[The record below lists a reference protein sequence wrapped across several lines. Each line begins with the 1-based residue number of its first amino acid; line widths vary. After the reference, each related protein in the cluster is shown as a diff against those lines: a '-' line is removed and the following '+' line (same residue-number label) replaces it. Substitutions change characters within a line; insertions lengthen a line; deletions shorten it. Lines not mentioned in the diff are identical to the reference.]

1 MPNNKA
7 RSSRQTDTIDRE
19 PRELRQKNNKGK
31 TLKRQM
37 TAGIAGMLA
46 YLLLAALSSP
56 ALAAEVTL
64 DAPKVLLTNVGFDVS
79 VDGLESGIPAELRIN
94 DKVVASGTG
103 PTLTATAA
111 KVPKRGTSTLEIRQN
126 GATVLQ
132 QQIPTVPAAVSLL
145 PPLIAIL
152 LAFLVRSVIPA
163 LFVGLV
169 VGAWAIN
176 GMTWYGAFTGFF
188 ETVTIY
194 IVDTAINPDHMAIM
208 VFTFLIGGMVGV
220 ISRNGGMVGIVDR
233 IMPFASSP
241 RRGQGVVAVL
251 GLSIFFDD
259 YANTMIVG
267 NATRPMSDKLH
278 ISREKLAYLVDSTA
292 APVSTIAV
300 ITTWIG
306 FQVGLIDTAVQGIEG
321 IDKTPYVL
329 FLNSIP
335 YSFYPFLAIFFVF
348 LVVYSG
354 KDWGA
359 MYTAEIRARH
369 SGEVVRKS
377 AAVST
382 DKSGDEFYHKDS
394 IPCRAINAVL
404 PILTMVLTV
413 IIGLFI
419 SGEGETVTDI
429 IGSANAYSVLIWA
442 SLLGCFVAAS
452 LSLGQRLLT
461 LNETI
466 DAWLAG
472 ARFMLTGLTLLVMAW
487 AIADVADVLQT
498 APYLISVLGD
508 SLSPYTLP
516 AIVFMLAAATAFASG
531 SSWGVMAIL
540 MPLVIPLC
548 WAVLLAN
555 GVADAEHMH
564 ILYSC
569 IACVMT
575 GAVWADHCSPISDTT
590 VLSSLATGCDHMDH
604 VRTQLPYA
612 LLGGTVAVLLGV
624 LPAGFGLPWYLLLPT
639 GAIALVVVH
648 RFLGKPVE
656 SAKVSHE
663 SA

>member
-1 MPNNKA
+1 MINGE
-7 RSSRQTDTIDRE
+7 RQW
-19 PRELRQKNNKGK
+19 LAQKNNKGK
-31 TLKRQM
+31 TLNRL
-37 TAGIAGMLA
+37 TTASLAGILA
-46 YLLLAALSSP
+46 CLPLLFPVSPVFAADVSI
-56 ALAAEVTL
+56 
-64 DAPKVLLTNVGFDVS
+64 DAPNVLLTNVGFDVRI
-79 VDGLESGIPAELRIN
+79 DGLAPGSRIDLLLN
-94 DKVVASGTG
+94 GKTIAMGTG
-103 PTLTATAA
+103 TGLSATGIEVAET
-111 KVPKRGTSTLEIRQN
+111 GTTRLEVLRN
-126 GATVLQ
+126 GKPVLEKE
-132 QQIPTVPAAVSLL
+132 IPVIPAAVSIL
-145 PPLIAIL
+145 PPLVAIL
-152 LAFLVRSVIPA
+152 LAFLLRSVIPA

-176 GMTWYGAFTGFF
+176 GMTLSGAFRGFF
-188 ETVTIY
+188 ETGTIY
-194 IVDTAINPDHMAIM
+194 ILDTAVKPDHMAIM
-208 VFTFLIGGMVGV
+208 IFTFLIGGMVGV

-241 RRGQGVVAVL
+241 RRGQGVVATL
-251 GLSIFFDD
+251 GLAIFFDD

-306 FQVGLIDTAVQGIEG
+306 FQVGLIGSAIEG
-321 IDKTPYVL
+321 LDGIDQTPYLL

-348 LVVYSG
+348 LIVFSG
-354 KDWGA
+354 KDFGP
-359 MYTAEIRARH
+359 MYKAETRARH

-377 AAVST
+377 STKST
-382 DKSGDEFYHKDS
+382 DKSGDEFYHKDI

-404 PILTMVLTV
+404 PIVTMVSTV

-419 SGEGETVTDI
+419 SGEGETLTDI

-442 SLLGCFVAAS
+442 SLLGSFMAFL

-461 LNETI
+461 LDEAI

-472 ARFMLTGLTLLVMAW
+472 ARFMMTGLVLLILAW
-487 AIADVADVLQT
+487 AIADVAAVLQT
-498 APYLISVLGD
+498 APYLITVLGD
-508 SLSPYTLP
+508 SVSPYTLP
-516 AIVFMLAAATAFASG
+516 AVIFLLAGATAFASG

-548 WAVLLAN
+548 WAVLQAN
-555 GVADAEHMH
+555 GIADAEHMH

-569 IACVMT
+569 IACVLT

-590 VLSSLATGCDHMDH
+590 VLSSIATGCDHMDH

-612 LLGGTVAVLLGV
+612 LLGGIAALLIGV
-624 LPAGFGLPWYLLLPT
+624 LPAGFGLPWFLLLPT
-639 GAIALVVVH
+639 AAIALAIVH
-648 RFLGKPVE
+648 RFLGKPVD
-656 SAKVSHE
+656 
-663 SA
+663 